1 MISRP
6 EVVDWRYWLSSN
18 MIEWLIMQLSLFL
31 LSCLV
36 SICSRKKE
44 FFVQKLIVFLHK
56 IISDGVA
63 YFVYLRLPVL
73 EHLFD
78 AVFRGRVVRALG

>member
-18 MIEWLIMQLSLFL
+18 MIEWLIMQLNLFL
-31 LSCLV
+31 LSYLV
-36 SICSRKKE
+36 SICGRKKE

-56 IISDGVA
+56 ITSDGVA
-63 YFVYLRLPVL
+63 YFEYLRVL
-73 EHLFD
+73 VLDHFFV
-78 AVFRGRVVRALG
+78 AVFRGRVVWALG